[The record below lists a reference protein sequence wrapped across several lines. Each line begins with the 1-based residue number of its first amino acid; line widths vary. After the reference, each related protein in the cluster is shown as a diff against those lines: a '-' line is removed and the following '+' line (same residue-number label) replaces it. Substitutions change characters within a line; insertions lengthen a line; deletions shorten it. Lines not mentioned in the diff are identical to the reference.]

1 MIKAIY
7 AFDWLISVCSFV
19 CSSNRWPFSTMCSLS
34 ILSSGIKCDAVH
46 IIDWETYVCTIF
58 RSNIVVTISFF
69 FFPSFQWASFFFVFC
84 VSCHQMS
91 TEKEEN
97 AKKVAVTVSELVFFP
112 AARVLVHERRFF
124 MIQNKRIMCVC
135 WCRLYGNLKCQ
146 MKHLIGHI
154 QLQLLHIDY
163 IKTTHIYQ
171 MTPSYSQIYWM
182 VSFLHQFFLLIYYV
196 VFFSLHDSLLTSST
210 PHAGVYSY

>member
-97 AKKVAVTVSELVFFP
+97 AKKSGCYSVRTSFFP
-112 AARVLVHERRFF
+112 VARVLVHERRFLWYKTNVSCAYVDVGYTV
-124 MIQNKRIMCVC
+124 ISSVKWNI
-135 WCRLYGNLKCQ
+135 
-146 MKHLIGHI
+146 
-154 QLQLLHIDY
+154 LLVIY
-163 IKTTHIYQ
+163 NYNCFISTT
-171 MTPSYSQIYWM
+171 
-182 VSFLHQFFLLIYYV
+182 
-196 VFFSLHDSLLTSST
+196 
-210 PHAGVYSY
+210 

>member
-69 FFPSFQWASFFFVFC
+69 FFPSFQWASLFFVFC
-84 VSCHQMS
+84 ISCHQMS
-91 TEKEEN
+91 TGKEEN
-97 AKKVAVTVSELVFFP
+97 AKKSGYYNVGT
-112 AARVLVHERRFF
+112 RFF
-124 MIQNKRIMCVC
+124 FSFYTRARS
-135 WCRLYGNLKCQ
+135 WA
-146 MKHLIGHI
+146 
-154 QLQLLHIDY
+154 
-163 IKTTHIYQ
+163 
-171 MTPSYSQIYWM
+171 
-182 VSFLHQFFLLIYYV
+182 SFLWYKTNVSCAYVDVCYTVISSVKWNVLLVIYNYNC
-196 VFFSLHDSLLTSST
+196 FIST
-210 PHAGVYSY
+210 K